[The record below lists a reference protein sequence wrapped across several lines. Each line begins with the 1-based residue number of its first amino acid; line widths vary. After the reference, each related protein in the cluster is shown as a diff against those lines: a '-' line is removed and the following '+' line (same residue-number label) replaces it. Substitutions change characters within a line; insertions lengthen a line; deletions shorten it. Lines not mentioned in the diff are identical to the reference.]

1 MVGVAGSDSIP
12 LVAASSI
19 GGGALINSAWVIS
32 REGANNTN
40 QII

>member
-1 MVGVAGSDSIP
+1 MVGVVGSDSIP
-12 LVAASSI
+12 LAASSI

-40 QII
+40 QIT